1 MPLIAA
7 TSRAIDWLEKP
18 ILRDLPGHRLPK
30 LDAESLIHMER
41 ISLIGTLMRP
51 PSSWGDELIALADSV
66 EWLEV
71 RADLTGDLEPEW
83 LRNHFK
89 GNLLY
94 TLRSREEGGR
104 FEGSSEERRS
114 RLIRAAHGYDLID
127 LEGERDLGSDLT
139 NCIPMERRLI
149 SWSGGAA
156 DFRELSNRILKITST
171 QARLYKLSSTARSA
185 KDGLTVLTA
194 LRSIDRRDVI
204 AFATGQA
211 GLWSRLLAPHFGA
224 PFVFGVVGSRQ
235 DGFGEPTI
243 RQLIEDYGLPRLPH
257 LGALY
262 GIVGSTVSHSL
273 SPRLHNAA
281 YQALGFPGLFVPFQE
296 DSFGDFWRGMI
307 QSEQLELL
315 RVSIKG
321 LTVASPHKE
330 TALDSAASITSMVQR
345 AGATNIFIRNG
356 KGWRADTTDPQG
368 VVVALVGRGRE
379 IKRERVAVIGCGGA
393 GRAVAAAL
401 DLRGADVT
409 LVNRSLGRGRR
420 AEDLLG
426 LPFIPLAEFSADNYS
441 TLVNATPVGRNGD
454 ALPFDVNRMQAG
466 GIVID
471 LTYGSEVTPLI
482 TRALSVGLQTVDGL
496 EVLLIQV
503 LHQFRL
509 MTGLEMP
516 VELARERL
524 GLRSKELVASR

>member
-1 MPLIAA
+1 M
-7 TSRAIDWLEKP
+7 K
-18 ILRDLPGHRLPK
+18 
-30 LDAESLIHMER
+30 R
-41 ISLIGTLMRP
+41 ISLVGTLTRP
-51 PSSWGDELIALADSV
+51 PIPWGDEFISLADSV

-71 RADLTGDLEPEW
+71 RADLTGNLEPEW
-83 LRNHFK
+83 LRGHFK

-94 TLRSREEGGR
+94 TLRSRERGGR
-104 FEGSSEERRS
+104 YEGSSEERRGQ
-114 RLIRAAHGYDLID
+114 LIRAAQGYDLVD
-127 LEGERDLGSDLT
+127 LESHRDLGSDVI
-139 NCIPMERRLI
+139 NSIPPEKRLI
-149 SWSGGAA
+149 SWSGSPA
-156 DFRELSNRILKITST
+156 DFPELRERALEITAT
-171 QARLYKLSSTARSA
+171 PARLYKLSPTARNAS
-185 KDGLTVLTA
+185 DGLSVLSV
-194 LRSIDRRDVI
+194 LHSINRRDVI
-204 AFATGQA
+204 AFAAGQA

-224 PFVFGVVGSRQ
+224 PFVFGVLGTRR
-235 DGFGEPTI
+235 DGLSEPTI
-243 RQLIEDYGLPRLPH
+243 SQLIEDYGLPSLPH

-296 DSFGDFWRGMI
+296 ESFCDFWRGMI

-315 RVSIKG
+315 RASIKG

-330 TALDSAASITSMVQR
+330 TALDSAASTTSMVRR
-345 AGATNIFIRNG
+345 AGATNIFTRNG

-368 VVVALVGRGRE
+368 AVVAMVGRGRQ
-379 IKRERVAVIGCGGA
+379 IRREKVAIIGCGGA

-401 DLRGADVT
+401 DLQRANVT
-409 LVNRSLGRGRR
+409 LVNRSPDRGQR
-420 AEDLLG
+420 AQALLG

-454 ALPFDVNRMQAG
+454 SLPFDVNRMQAG

-471 LTYGSEVTPLI
+471 LTYGSEVTPLMA
-482 TRALSVGLQTVDGL
+482 RALSVGLQAVDGL

-516 VELARERL
+516 IDLAREKL
-524 GLRSKELVASR
+524 GIRSTQLVASG

>member
-1 MPLIAA
+1 
-7 TSRAIDWLEKP
+7 
-18 ILRDLPGHRLPK
+18 
-30 LDAESLIHMER
+30 
-41 ISLIGTLMRP
+41 MRP
-51 PSSWGDELIALADSV
+51 PSSWGDELTALEDSI
-66 EWLEV
+66 ECLEV
-71 RADLTGDLEPEW
+71 RADLTGDLKPEW
-83 LRNHFK
+83 LRSRFK

-94 TLRSREEGGR
+94 TLRSGEEGGQ
-104 FEGSSEERRS
+104 FEGSSEERRR
-114 RLIRAAHGYDLID
+114 RLNQAAHGYDLID
-127 LEGERDLGSDLT
+127 LEGERDLGSDLMS
-139 NCIPMERRLI
+139 CIPPEKRLI
-149 SWSGGAA
+149 SWSGGSAS
-156 DFRELSNRILKITST
+156 FRELGDQIRKITAT
-171 QARLYKLSSTARSA
+171 PARLYKLSSTARSA
-185 KDGLTVLTA
+185 SDGLTVLTV
-194 LRSIDRRDVI
+194 LRSINRRDVI

-224 PFVFGVVGSRQ
+224 PLVFGVVERRQ
-235 DGFGEPTI
+235 DGLGEPTI
-243 RQLIEDYGLPRLPH
+243 WQLIEDYGLPSLPH

-296 DSFGDFWRGMI
+296 DSFCDFWRDMI
-307 QSEQLELL
+307 QSEQLEVL
-315 RVSIKG
+315 RASIKG

-356 KGWRADTTDPQG
+356 KGWKADTTDPQG
-368 VVVALVGRGRE
+368 AVVALVERGIDVR
-379 IKRERVAVIGCGGA
+379 RERVAVIGCGGA

-401 DLRGADVT
+401 DLHGADVT
-409 LVNRSLGRGRR
+409 LVNRGLDRGRR
-420 AEDLLG
+420 AQDLLA

-454 ALPFDVNRMQAG
+454 ALPFDVNRMQTG

-471 LTYGSEVTPLI
+471 LTYGPEVTPLI
-482 TRALSVGLQTVDGL
+482 ARALSVGLQAVNGL

-516 VELARERL
+516 MELARERL
-524 GLRSKELVASR
+524 GLRSIELVASR

>member
-1 MPLIAA
+1 
-7 TSRAIDWLEKP
+7 
-18 ILRDLPGHRLPK
+18 
-30 LDAESLIHMER
+30 
-41 ISLIGTLMRP
+41 MRP
-51 PSSWGDELIALADSV
+51 PSSWGDESIALADSV

-83 LRNHFK
+83 LRSHFK

-104 FEGSSEERRS
+104 FEGSSEERRR
-114 RLIRAAHGYDLID
+114 RLIQAAHGYDLID
-127 LEGERDLGSDLT
+127 LEGERDLDSNLIE
-139 NCIPMERRLI
+139 CIPPERRLI
-149 SWSGGAA
+149 SWSGASPG
-156 DFRELSNRILKITST
+156 FRELSDRIRKVTAT
-171 QARLYKLSSTARSA
+171 PARLYKLSTKAKSA
-185 KDGLTVLTA
+185 SDGLTVLSA
-194 LRSIDRRDVI
+194 LRSINRKDVI
-204 AFATGQA
+204 AFGAGQA

-224 PFVFGVVGSRQ
+224 PFVFGVVGSRE
-235 DGFGEPTI
+235 DGLGEPAI
-243 RQLIEDYGLPRLPH
+243 RQLIEDYGLPGLPH

-296 DSFGDFWRGMI
+296 NSFGDFWRDMI

-330 TALDSAASITSMVQR
+330 TALESAASITSMVQR

-356 KGWRADTTDPQG
+356 KGWNADTTDPQG
-368 VVVALVGRGRE
+368 AVVALVERGRE
-379 IKRERVAVIGCGGA
+379 IRRERAAVIGCGGA

-401 DLRGADVT
+401 DLEGADVT
-409 LVNRSLGRGRR
+409 LVNRSLDRGRR

-471 LTYGSEVTPLI
+471 LTYGPDVTPLVA
-482 TRALSVGLQTVDGL
+482 RALYVGLQAVDGL

-516 VELARERL
+516 MELARERL
-524 GLRSKELVASR
+524 GFPSVELVASS